1 VSFSKWFDIPLKPK
15 VNKKSLKIS
24 KSNQNPYV
32 EEEQT
37 TQWPKE
43 KVQKDK
49 QRSTKHTHKTK
60 DRLTRSSITLITIHL
75 HTIVMRS
82 SAMCLANV
90 IKATLRRPIS

>member
-37 TQWPKE
+37 TQWPK
-43 KVQKDK
+43 D
-49 QRSTKHTHKTK
+49 
-60 DRLTRSSITLITIHL
+60 
-75 HTIVMRS
+75 
-82 SAMCLANV
+82 A
-90 IKATLRRPIS
+90 

>member
-1 VSFSKWFDIPLKPK
+1 MSFSKWFDIPLKPK

-82 SAMCLANV
+82 STMCLANV

>member
-32 EEEQT
+32 EEEQI

-43 KVQKDK
+43 KIQKGK

-60 DRLTRSSITLITIHL
+60 DRLTRSSITL
-75 HTIVMRS
+75 
-82 SAMCLANV
+82 
-90 IKATLRRPIS
+90 